1 MYKEYE
7 LYTSLNTLIQN
18 MLVIDIESLLLGI
31 VLLLEEILLLGGARS
46 KM

>member
-1 MYKEYE
+1 VYKEYE

-18 MLVIDIESLLLGI
+18 MLVIDIESLLLSI